1 MSSFAAALALKH
13 QKRSR
18 LNRSLRTSQTLTPAS
33 AAAALAALVASLLTP
48 DWLRTVERMPND
60 NRTVL
65 WGPDKSPEYLRKL
78 SHSGLFRLCYTER
91 EWKNNNKQIFLKN
104 DSGEFRGVICS
115 NCRWMPVL
123 KDPRREEGL
132 PLSLIRC
139 QSVVET
145 MKRDASASNLANDA
159 DCTP

>member
-1 MSSFAAALALKH
+1 MQQNPSAPAENPLSSFAAALALKH

-48 DWLRTVERMPND
+48 DWLRTVERMPNH

-78 SHSGLFRLCYTER
+78 SHSGLFQLCYTER
-91 EWKNNNKQIFLKN
+91 EL
-104 DSGEFRGVICS
+104 
-115 NCRWMPVL
+115 NCTYQHTAEVTCYYVNER
-123 KDPRREEGL
+123 
-132 PLSLIRC
+132 
-139 QSVVET
+139 
-145 MKRDASASNLANDA
+145 
-159 DCTP
+159 

>member
-1 MSSFAAALALKH
+1 MHSHIIKMKNSTYTICNFFQDATTAAAKSLLFSVQQNPSAPAENPLSSFAAALALKH

-91 EWKNNNKQIFLKN
+91 EWKNNNKQIF
-104 DSGEFRGVICS
+104 F
-115 NCRWMPVL
+115 
-123 KDPRREEGL
+123 
-132 PLSLIRC
+132 
-139 QSVVET
+139 
-145 MKRDASASNLANDA
+145 
-159 DCTP
+159 